1 MEIGRCA
8 ILVQIKI
15 NQKRSMENQFISLK
29 NWMHVLLNAIR
40 KDIKQD
46 HLGSDPSF
54 YRTHFG
60 NRPQNRLTAEE
71 IFNAYESELLK
82 GNQELAE
89 WVVNRWVFKHGD
101 LYQIF
106 AERLSQIDEQ
116 FDQIQTL
123 TVEESEKILAGTAE
137 RFGAIPTFL
146 FVVLNGVVFP
156 ESIRNRLMAQAEQE
170 RAVLEKKTEEEEG
183 RENLEKLL
191 ATKEREIARLNDKL
205 LGVQKKYD
213 KDIEA
218 LKKQIRAF
226 QKCK

>member
-1 MEIGRCA
+1 
-8 ILVQIKI
+8 
-15 NQKRSMENQFISLK
+15 MENQFISLK

-46 HLGSDPSF
+46 HLGSDPDF
-54 YRTHFG
+54 YRTYFG

-71 IFNAYESELLK
+71 IFNAYETELLK
-82 GNQELAE
+82 GNQSLAE

-101 LYQIF
+101 LYQVF
-106 AERLSQIDEQ
+106 AERLSQINEH

-123 TVEESEKILAGTAE
+123 SVEESEIVLAGTVE

-156 ESIRNRLMAQAEQE
+156 EAVRNRLMAQAEQE
-170 RAVLEKKTEEEEG
+170 KANLEKKSEEDEG
-183 RENLEKLL
+183 KESLQKLL
-191 ATKEREIARLNDKL
+191 AAKEREIARLNDKL

-213 KDIEA
+213 KDVEA
-218 LKKQIRAF
+218 LKKQIRAL
-226 QKCK
+226 QKCT